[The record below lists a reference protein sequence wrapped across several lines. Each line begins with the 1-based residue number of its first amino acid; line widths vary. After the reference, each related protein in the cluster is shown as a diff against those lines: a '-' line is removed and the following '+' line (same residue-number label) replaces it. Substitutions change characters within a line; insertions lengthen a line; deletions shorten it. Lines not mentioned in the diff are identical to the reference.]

1 MQKSMQEQNIET
13 RSKKCNVTQTR
24 RILIVDDEPDFC
36 RLMAIGLT
44 KFGYDVLTATNIQ
57 QAIDLVIDN
66 KIDLVL
72 MDIGLTGE
80 IDGIELSRQISSKWQ
95 IPVVYLTG
103 HTDEKTLSRA
113 KATEPF
119 GYVVKPVEYTEL
131 RITIEIALYKA
142 EMENKLK
149 QLNKK
154 LEQAN
159 QTLKDFAHTVSH
171 DLKAPLN
178 SVRRLAESISINFSN
193 KLDEEDREQIN
204 LLIARVDRMRNLID
218 GVLQY
223 SSIGYAE
230 EEKIPVNLNELIQ
243 GVIDMVDPPENITI
257 TVENELPVIE
267 CGQTRIMQVF
277 LNLLSNAVKYMD
289 KLNGKIKI
297 VCVEENDFWKF
308 SVADNGPGIE
318 EKYFDKIFEVF
329 KTLLSRNAHESTGLG
344 LSTVK
349 KIVEMYGGKVWVE
362 SELGRGST
370 FYFTLPKRE
379 AMSEN
384 EKSAD
389 TATARKQASIFKG
402 TAI

>member
-1 MQKSMQEQNIET
+1 MIQKKQ
-13 RSKKCNVTQTR
+13 
-24 RILIVDDEPDFC
+24 ILIVDDEPDFC
-36 RLMAIGLT
+36 RLTAIGLR
-44 KFGYDVLTATNIQ
+44 KLGYDVLTATGVPK
-57 QAIDLVIDN
+57 AFDLVIEN
-66 KIDLVL
+66 RPDLVL

-80 IDGIELSRQISSKWQ
+80 IDGIEVSKQIRSTWQ
-95 IPVVYLTG
+95 IPFVYLTG
-103 HTDEKTLSRA
+103 HTDDKTLNRA

-119 GYVVKPVEYTEL
+119 GYVVKPVDYTEL

-142 EMENKLK
+142 EMESKLK
-149 QLNKK
+149 QLNQK

-178 SVRRLAESISINFSN
+178 SVRRLAESISVNFSN

-230 EEKIPVNLNELIQ
+230 EQRVHVNLNELIQ
-243 GVIDMVDPPENITI
+243 DVIDMVDPPENITI

-297 VCVEENDFWKF
+297 ACVEENDFWKF

-318 EKYFDKIFEVF
+318 EKYFNKIFEMF

-362 SELGRGST
+362 SKIGEGS
-370 FYFTLPKRE
+370 FFFFTLPKQE
-379 AMSEN
+379 AVAT
-384 EKSAD
+384 SA
-389 TATARKQASIFKG
+389 KLWSNASS
-402 TAI
+402 

>member
-1 MQKSMQEQNIET
+1 MGKSEQEQNIET
-13 RSKKCNVTQTR
+13 HSKKCNVTQTK

-36 RLMAIGLT
+36 RLTAIGLR
-44 KFGYDVLTATNIQ
+44 KLGYDVLTATDVPK
-57 QAIDLVIDN
+57 AFDLVIEN
-66 KIDLVL
+66 RPDLVL

-80 IDGIELSRQISSKWQ
+80 IDGIEVSKQIRSTWQ
-95 IPVVYLTG
+95 IPFVYLTG
-103 HTDEKTLSRA
+103 HTDDKTLNRA

-119 GYVVKPVEYTEL
+119 GYVVKPVDYAEL

-142 EMENKLK
+142 EMESKLK
-149 QLNKK
+149 QLNQK

-178 SVRRLAESISINFSN
+178 SVRRLAESISVNFSN

-230 EEKIPVNLNELIQ
+230 EQRVHVNLNELVQ
-243 GVIDMVDPPENITI
+243 DVIDMVDPPENITI
-257 TVENELPVIE
+257 TIENELPVIE

-297 VCVEENDFWKF
+297 ACVEENDFWKF

-318 EKYFDKIFEVF
+318 EKYFNKIFEAF

-362 SELGRGST
+362 SKIGEGSI
-370 FYFTLPKRE
+370 FLFTLPKQE
-379 AMSEN
+379 AAT
-384 EKSAD
+384 SA
-389 TATARKQASIFKG
+389 KLWSNASS
-402 TAI
+402 